1 MFDQFTAAVV
11 GAGFIGPVHIEALK
25 RLGVRVKGI
34 LDESP
39 EKSEQGRK
47 AMGLEKGY
55 ASYEEL
61 LADTEVDTVHLA
73 VPNVMHYPMAKQA
86 LLAGKHV
93 MCEKPLGMNSTE
105 TSALVALAAE
115 TGLSAGV
122 CHNIRFYPLN
132 LEARSRIQEG
142 QIGDVLSIVGSYV
155 QDWLLFD
162 TDYNWRVLAEQGG
175 ALRAVADIGT
185 HWMDL
190 VTSIT
195 GLEVDSVFADLS
207 TIHPIRQRP
216 TGEVE
221 TFSGKQKTKQEL
233 ESVAIDTEDCGSV
246 LFRFTNGAKGVLW
259 VSQATA
265 GRKNCLRYEISGSK
279 AAYSWNSENP
289 NQLWIGHRNEANEV
303 LMRDPSLLGDMA
315 AGFSNYPGGHN
326 EGFPD
331 AFKQC
336 FRAFYEAIDK
346 KLPASDALYPTFEEG
361 HMEVLLCE
369 AILASHRE
377 EKWVKVG
384 K

>member
-207 TIHPIRQRP
+207 TIHPVRKRP

-346 KLPASDALYPTFEEG
+346 KLPARDALYPTFEEG

-369 AILASHRE
+369 AILTSHRE

>member
-39 EKSEQGRK
+39 EKSEQVRK

-207 TIHPIRQRP
+207 TIHPVRKRP

-346 KLPASDALYPTFEEG
+346 KLPARDALYPTFEEG

-369 AILASHRE
+369 AILTSHRE

>member
-207 TIHPIRQRP
+207 TIHPIRKRP

>member
-25 RLGVRVKGI
+25 RLGIRVKGI

-55 ASYEEL
+55 TSYEEL
-61 LADTEVDTVHLA
+61 LADTEIDAVHLA

-86 LLAGKHV
+86 VLAGKHV

-105 TSALVALAAE
+105 TSDLVKLAAE
-115 TGLSAGV
+115 SGLSAGV

-142 QIGDVLSIVGSYV
+142 QIGEVLSIVGSYV

-195 GLEVDSVFADLS
+195 GLEVDSVFADLH
-207 TIHPIRQRP
+207 TIHPVRKRP

-233 ESVAIDTEDCGSV
+233 EPVAIDTEDCGSV

-279 AAYSWNSENP
+279 SSYSWNSENP
-289 NQLWIGHRNEANEV
+289 NQLWIGHRNEANQV

-346 KLPASDALYPTFEEG
+346 QLPAGEALYPTFEEG

-369 AILASHRE
+369 AILASHRD